1 MKGEDAITNA
11 LLAAADRFY
20 GVPGFPVSGVLEK
33 TGAESVINEKVAVE
47 YALGDSLSGR
57 RAAVILKNVGL
68 NACADPFVEATT
80 QGLIAGVVII
90 AGDDPDAEGSQN
102 AQDSRYYGELAEV
115 PVLEPGPDNVYGSVE
130 EAFRASES
138 FSRIA
143 ILRVTPDLLEA
154 EVSPGNAERKVKNGN
169 IAPLNLTMKGRVQRA
184 RNMLGQMGDWSKH
197 SPLNRINGTSA
208 IVGAAGTGEKTVRHT
223 GASRITTVYPPPGG
237 QGWIQEVQELGRP
250 FVKEHLHMSPPAYS
264 DPERRE
270 DRGFFRS
277 FCKGCP
283 FILAISILDERGITV
298 ICDAGC
304 CVLCMNPPY
313 KTSLVSYGMGS
324 SIGVAA
330 KSTGVAL
337 TGDYALLH
345 SGLPALIDVHEKKT
359 PLLCI
364 VMKNNCMGMTG
375 GQQAYDIN
383 PYIAWADPVRCRA
396 DDEGRLREILVP
408 PGSPVVVVIEGNCP
422 EGRHHE
428 TVEC

>member
-1 MKGEDAITNA
+1 MIGEDAITMA

-33 TGAESVINEKVAVE
+33 TGAESVINEKVAIE

-80 QGLIAGVVII
+80 QGLLAGVVIVV
-90 AGDDPDAEGSQN
+90 GDDPKAEGSQN

-115 PVLEPGPDNVYGSVE
+115 PVIEPGPENVHEAVE

-143 ILRVTPDLLEA
+143 ILRLTPDLLDA
-154 EVSPGNAERKVKNGN
+154 VVSPGNTERKGKTGT
-169 IAPLNLTMKGRVQRA
+169 IAPLNLTMKGRVERA
-184 RNMLGQMGDWSKH
+184 RNMLGPMCEWSKQ
-197 SPLNRINGTSA
+197 SPLNRMNGTTA
-208 IVGAAGTGEKTVRHT
+208 LVGAAGTGDKANLSR
-223 GASRITTVYPPPGG
+223 GASRIIIVYPPAAGPG
-237 QGWIQEVQELGRP
+237 ICKEVQELGRP
-250 FVKEHLHMSPPAYS
+250 FVREHQRMVPPAYT

-270 DRGFFRS
+270 DRGFYRS

-283 FILAISILDERGITV
+283 FILAIKVLDERGITV
-298 ICDAGC
+298 TCDAGC
-304 CVLCMNPPY
+304 CVLCMNPPFR
-313 KTSLVSYGMGS
+313 TSFVSYGMGS

-345 SGLPALIDVHEKKT
+345 SGLPALIDVYEKKT

-375 GQQAYDIN
+375 GQRAYDIL
-383 PYIAWADPVRCRA
+383 PYIAWADPVICRA
-396 DDEGRLREILVP
+396 DDEARLREMLVL
-408 PGSPVVVVIEGNCP
+408 PGSPVVLVIDGNCP

>member
-1 MKGEDAITNA
+1 MKGEDAITRA

-20 GVPGFPVSGVLEK
+20 GVPGFPVSGVLVK

-57 RAAVILKNVGL
+57 RAAVIIKNVGL

-80 QGLIAGVVII
+80 QGLLAGVVIV

-115 PVLEPGPDNVYGSVE
+115 PVIEPGPENVYEAVE

-138 FSRIA
+138 FSRIT
-143 ILRVTPDLLEA
+143 ILRLTPNLLDA
-154 EVSPGNAERKVKNGN
+154 EVSPGNAERKGKNGT
-169 IAPLNLTMKGRVQRA
+169 IAPLNLTMKGRVERA
-184 RNMLGQMGDWSKH
+184 RNLLGPMCEWAKT
-197 SPLNRINGTSA
+197 SPLNRMNGTTA
-208 IVGAAGTGEKTVRHT
+208 LVGAAGSGDNPALYSGV
-223 GASRITTVYPPPGG
+223 SRIITVYPPPAG
-237 QGWIQEVQELGRP
+237 QGRIKVVQELGRP
-250 FVKEHLHMSPPAYS
+250 FVREHQSMVPPSYK

-270 DRGFFRS
+270 DRGFYRS
-277 FCKGCP
+277 FCKDCP
-283 FILAISILDERGITV
+283 FILAMNVLDERGISV

-304 CVLCMNPPY
+304 CVLCMNPPF

-345 SGLPALIDVHEKKT
+345 SGLPALIDVYEKKT

-375 GQQAYDIN
+375 GQLAYDIL
-383 PYIAWADPVRCRA
+383 PYIAWADPVICRA
-396 DDEGRLREILVP
+396 DDEARLRETLVP
-408 PGSPVVVVIEGNCP
+408 PESSRIVVIEGSCP

>member
-1 MKGEDAITNA
+1 MNGEDAITRA

-20 GVPGFPVSGVLEK
+20 GVPGFPVSGVLKK

-80 QGLIAGVVII
+80 QGLLAGVVIV
-90 AGDDPDAEGSQN
+90 AGDDPEAVGSQN

-115 PVLEPGPDNVYGSVE
+115 PVIEPGPDNVYEAVE

-138 FSRIA
+138 FSRIV
-143 ILRVTPDLLEA
+143 ILRLTPDLLEA
-154 EVSPGNAERKVKNGN
+154 EVSPGNVERKGKTGT
-169 IAPLNLTMKGRVQRA
+169 IAPLHLTMKGRVQRA
-184 RNMLGQMGDWSKH
+184 RNMLGPMYEWSKT
-197 SPLNRINGTSA
+197 SSLNRINGIIAVT
-208 IVGAAGTGEKTVRHT
+208 GAAGAPDTI
-223 GASRITTVYPPPGG
+223 SRSGGTSRVIIVYPPAAGPGM
-237 QGWIQEVQELGRP
+237 IKEVKELGRP
-250 FVKEHLHMSPPAYS
+250 FVSEHQCMVPPAYT

-270 DRGFFRS
+270 DRGFYRS
-277 FCKGCP
+277 FCKDCP
-283 FILAISILDERGITV
+283 FILAIKVLDERGIPVT
-298 ICDAGC
+298 CDAGC

-324 SIGVAA
+324 SVGVAA
-330 KSTGVAL
+330 NSTGVAL

-345 SGLPALIDVHEKKT
+345 SGLPALIDVYEKKT

-375 GQQAYDIN
+375 GQQAYDIL
-383 PYIAWADPVRCRA
+383 PYIAWAGPVICRA
-396 DDEGRLREILVP
+396 DDEALLREMLVP
-408 PGSPVVVVIEGNCP
+408 PESPCVLVIEGDCP
-422 EGRHHE
+422 VGRHHE

>member
-1 MKGEDAITNA
+1 MKGEDAVTKA
-11 LLAAADRFY
+11 LLAAADRLY

-33 TGAESVINEKVAVE
+33 TGAEPVINEKVAVE

-80 QGLIAGVVII
+80 QGLIAGVVIV
-90 AGDDPDAEGSQN
+90 AGDDPEAEGSQN

-115 PVLEPGPDNVYGSVE
+115 PVIEPGPHNIFEAVE
-130 EAFRASES
+130 EAFRVSES

-143 ILRVTPDLLEA
+143 IIRLTPELLNA
-154 EVSPGNAERKVKNGN
+154 EVSPGNAERKDNRGT
-169 IAPLNLTMKGRVQRA
+169 IAPLHLTMKGRVARA
-184 RNMLGQMGDWSKH
+184 KNMLGPMGEWAKT
-197 SPLNRINGTSA
+197 SPLNSMNGKTA
-208 IVGAAGTGEKTVRHT
+208 LVGAAAPGDKPPLAGP
-223 GASRITTVYPPPGG
+223 ASRISTVYPPPGG
-237 QGWIQEVQELGRP
+237 AGTLKEVKELGRP
-250 FVKEHLHMSPPAYS
+250 FVSEHHGTAPPAYV

-270 DRGFFRS
+270 DRGFYRS

-283 FILAISILDERGITV
+283 FILAIKVLDERGISVT
-298 ICDAGC
+298 CDAGC

-337 TGDYALLH
+337 IGDYALLH
-345 SGLPALIDVHEKKT
+345 SGLPALIDMYEKKT

-364 VMKNNCMGMTG
+364 IMKNNCMGMTG
-375 GQQAYDIN
+375 GQQAYDIM
-383 PYIAWADPVRCRA
+383 PYIAWADPVICQA
-396 DDEGRLREILVP
+396 DHEARLREILVP
-408 PGSPVVVVIEGNCP
+408 PKSPVVVVIEGECP
-422 EGRHHE
+422 VGRHHE

>member
-1 MKGEDAITNA
+1 MRGEDAITWA

-33 TGAESVINEKVAVE
+33 TGAETVINEKVAVE

-80 QGLIAGVVII
+80 QGLIAGVVIV
-90 AGDDPDAEGSQN
+90 AGDDPAAEGSQN

-115 PVLEPGPDNVYGSVE
+115 PVIEPGPHNVSEAVE

-143 ILRVTPDLLEA
+143 ILRLTPDLLNA
-154 EVSPGNAERKVKNGN
+154 EVTPGNAERKANIGT

-184 RNMLGQMGDWSKH
+184 GNMRGPMCDWSDA
-197 SPLNRINGTSA
+197 SPLNHMNGTTA
-208 IVGAAGTGEKTVRHT
+208 LVGAAGPGDKPVPSDV
-223 GASRITTVYPPPGG
+223 ASHIITVYPPPAGRG
-237 QGWIQEVQELGRP
+237 RIQQVLELGRP
-250 FVKEHLHMSPPAYS
+250 FVREHQDMPPPAYTE
-264 DPERRE
+264 PERRE
-270 DRGFFRS
+270 DRGFYRS
-277 FCKGCP
+277 FCNNCP
-283 FILAISILDERGITV
+283 FILAIHILDERGISV

-304 CVLCMNPPY
+304 CVLCMNPPF

-345 SGLPALIDVHEKKT
+345 SGLPALIDVYEKKT

-364 VMKNNCMGMTG
+364 IMKNNCMGMTG
-375 GQQAYDIN
+375 GQQAYDIM
-383 PYIAWADPVRCRA
+383 PYISWAGPVTCRA
-396 DDEGRLREILVP
+396 DDEHRLREYLVP
-408 PGSPVVVVIEGNCP
+408 PESTRVLVIEGACP

>member
-1 MKGEDAITNA
+1 MKGEDAVTEA

-33 TGAESVINEKVAVE
+33 TGAETVINEKVAVE

-80 QGLIAGVVII
+80 QGLLAGVVIV
-90 AGDDPDAEGSQN
+90 AGDDPEAVGSQN

-115 PVLEPGPDNVYGSVE
+115 PVIEPGPENVHEAVE

-143 ILRVTPDLLEA
+143 ILRLTPDLLA
-154 EVSPGNAERKVKNGN
+154 GDVSPGKTERMGKNGT
-169 IAPLNLTMKGRVQRA
+169 IAPLNLTMNGRVQRA
-184 RNMLGQMGDWSKH
+184 RNLLGPMCEWSET
-197 SPLNRINGTSA
+197 SPLNRMNGSTA
-208 IVGAAGTGEKTVRHT
+208 YVGAAGNTDATAIPAT
-223 GASRITTVYPPPGG
+223 ASRIITVYPPAGNLER
-237 QGWIQEVQELGRP
+237 IQVMKELGRP
-250 FVKEHLHMSPPAYS
+250 FVREHRRMVPPSYTK
-264 DPERRE
+264 PERRE
-270 DRGFFRS
+270 DRGFYRS
-277 FCKGCP
+277 FCKDCP
-283 FILAISILDERGITV
+283 FIPAINILDERGISV

-304 CVLCMNPPY
+304 CVLCMNPPF

-324 SIGVAA
+324 SIAVAA

-375 GQQAYDIN
+375 GQSAYDIF
-383 PYIAWADPVRCRA
+383 PYISWADPVICQA
-396 DDEGRLREILVP
+396 DDEALLRKMLIHP
-408 PGSPVVVVIEGNCP
+408 DQPRVVVIEGSCP
-422 EGRHHE
+422 EGRHHD
-428 TVEC
+428 TMEC

>member
-1 MKGEDAITNA
+1 MKGEDAITKA
-11 LLAAADRFY
+11 LLVAADRFY

-33 TGAESVINEKVAVE
+33 TGAEPVINEKVAVE
-47 YALGDSLSGR
+47 YALGDSFSGR

-80 QGLIAGVVII
+80 QGLIAGVVIV
-90 AGDDPDAEGSQN
+90 AGDDPDAVGSQN

-115 PVLEPGPDNVYGSVE
+115 PVIEPCPDNMYNAVE
-130 EAFRASES
+130 EAFRASEL

-143 ILRVTPDLLEA
+143 ILRVTPDLLDA
-154 EVSPGNAERKVKNGN
+154 DVSPGNAERMVKNAT

-184 RNMLGQMGDWSKH
+184 RNMLGPMCEWSKT
-197 SPLNRINGTSA
+197 SALNRMNGTTVL
-208 IVGAAGTGEKTVRHT
+208 VGAAGTGDKTALSSGKSHV
-223 GASRITTVYPPPGG
+223 ITVYPPPAL
-237 QGWIQEVQELGRP
+237 QDRIIAVKELGRP
-250 FVKEHLHMSPPAYS
+250 FVAEHQSMTPPVYTE
-264 DPERRE
+264 PERRE
-270 DRGFFRS
+270 DRGFYRS
-277 FCKGCP
+277 FCKDCP
-283 FILAISILDERGITV
+283 FILAIKVLDERGITV
-298 ICDAGC
+298 TCDAGC

-313 KTSLVSYGMGS
+313 TTSLVSYGMGS

-345 SGLPALIDVHEKKT
+345 SGLPALIDVYEKKM

-375 GQQAYDIN
+375 GQPAYDIL
-383 PYIAWADPVRCRA
+383 PYIAWADPVLCRA
-396 DDEGRLREILVP
+396 DDEVRLREILVP
-408 PGSPVVVVIEGNCP
+408 PESPVVVVIEGNCP

>member
-1 MKGEDAITNA
+1 MKGEDAVTKA

-20 GVPGFPVSGVLEK
+20 GVPGFPVSGVLQK

-80 QGLIAGVVII
+80 QGLIAGVVIV
-90 AGDDPDAEGSQN
+90 AGDDPLAEGSQN

-115 PVLEPGPDNVYGSVE
+115 PVIEPGPDNIHEAVE

-138 FSRIA
+138 FSRIV
-143 ILRVTPDLLEA
+143 ILRLTPDLLDA
-154 EVSPGNAERKVKNGN
+154 EVTPGNTERKGKTGVV
-169 IAPLNLTMKGRVQRA
+169 APLQLTMKGRVEKA
-184 RNMLGQMGDWSKH
+184 RNLLGPMCEWSEK
-197 SPLNRINGTSA
+197 SPLNRMNGTTA
-208 IVGAAGTGEKTVRHT
+208 LVGAAGAGDKPALPREI
-223 GASRITTVYPPPGG
+223 SRIITVYPPTAGLG
-237 QGWIQEVQELGRP
+237 SLKDIKELGRP
-250 FVKEHLHMSPPAYS
+250 FVREHRRMVPPAFTE
-264 DPERRE
+264 PERRE
-270 DRGFFRS
+270 DRGFYRS
-277 FCKGCP
+277 FCKDCP
-283 FILAISILDERGITV
+283 FILAIKILDERGISVT
-298 ICDAGC
+298 CDAGC

-345 SGLPALIDVHEKKT
+345 SGLPALIDVFEKKT

-364 VMKNNCMGMTG
+364 IMKNNCMGMTG
-375 GQQAYDIN
+375 GQQAYDIL
-383 PYIAWADPVRCRA
+383 PYIAWANPVICRA
-396 DDEGRLREILVP
+396 DDEARLRETLVHP
-408 PGSPVVVVIEGNCP
+408 ESPVVVIIEGNCP

>member
-1 MKGEDAITNA
+1 MKGEDAVTKA
-11 LLAAADRFY
+11 LLAAADLFY

-33 TGAESVINEKVAVE
+33 TGAEPVINEKVAVE

-80 QGLIAGVVII
+80 QGLLAGVVIV
-90 AGDDPDAEGSQN
+90 AGDDPEAEGSQN

-115 PVLEPGPDNVYGSVE
+115 PVIEPGTHNIFEAVE
-130 EAFRASES
+130 EAFRVSES

-143 ILRVTPDLLEA
+143 ILRLTPDLLNA
-154 EVSPGNAERKVKNGN
+154 EVPPGNAERKNNRGT
-169 IAPLNLTMKGRVQRA
+169 IAPLHLTMKGRVDRA
-184 RNMLGQMGDWSKH
+184 KNMLGPMGEWAKT
-197 SPLNRINGTSA
+197 SPLNRIHGTIA
-208 IVGAAGTGEKTVRHT
+208 LVGAAVSGDKQPLPDPV
-223 GASRITTVYPPPGG
+223 SRISTVYPLTGG
-237 QGWIQEVQELGRP
+237 TCRFNEVKELGRP
-250 FVKEHLHMSPPAYS
+250 FVSEHQGMVPPAYV

-270 DRGFFRS
+270 DRGFYRS
-277 FCKGCP
+277 FCKDCP
-283 FILAISILDERGITV
+283 FILAIKVLDERGISVT
-298 ICDAGC
+298 CDAGC

-330 KSTGVAL
+330 KSTGIAL

-345 SGLPALIDVHEKKT
+345 SGLPALIDVYEKKT

-364 VMKNNCMGMTG
+364 IMKNKCMGMTG
-375 GQQAYDIN
+375 GQQAYDIM
-383 PYIAWADPVRCRA
+383 PYITWADPVICRA
-396 DDEGRLREILVP
+396 DDEARLREILVP
-408 PGSPVVVVIEGNCP
+408 PKSPVVVVIEGACP
-422 EGRHHE
+422 IGRHHE

>member
-1 MKGEDAITNA
+1 MNGEDAITRA

-20 GVPGFPVSGVLEK
+20 GVPGFPVSGVLKK

-80 QGLIAGVVII
+80 QGLLAGVVIV
-90 AGDDPDAEGSQN
+90 AGDDPEAVGSQN

-115 PVLEPGPDNVYGSVE
+115 PVIEPGPDNVYEAVE

-138 FSRIA
+138 FSRIV
-143 ILRVTPDLLEA
+143 ILRLTPDLLEA
-154 EVSPGNAERKVKNGN
+154 EVSPGNVERKGKTGT
-169 IAPLNLTMKGRVQRA
+169 IAPLHLTMKGRVQRA
-184 RNMLGQMGDWSKH
+184 RNMLGPMYEWSKT
-197 SPLNRINGTSA
+197 SPLNRINGIIA
-208 IVGAAGTGEKTVRHT
+208 VIGAAGAPDTI
-223 GASRITTVYPPPGG
+223 SRSGGTSRVITVYPPAAGPGM
-237 QGWIQEVQELGRP
+237 IKEVQELGRP
-250 FVKEHLHMSPPAYS
+250 FVSEHQCMVPPAYT

-270 DRGFFRS
+270 DRGFYRS
-277 FCKGCP
+277 FCKDCP
-283 FILAISILDERGITV
+283 FILAIKVLDERGISVT
-298 ICDAGC
+298 CDAGC

-324 SIGVAA
+324 SVGVAA

-345 SGLPALIDVHEKKT
+345 SGLPALIDVYEKKT

-375 GQQAYDIN
+375 GQQAYDIL
-383 PYIAWADPVRCRA
+383 PYIAWAGPVICRA
-396 DDEGRLREILVP
+396 DDEALLREMLVP
-408 PGSPVVVVIEGNCP
+408 PESPCVLVIEGDCP
-422 EGRHHE
+422 VGRHHE

>member
-1 MKGEDAITNA
+1 MKGEDAVTKA

-20 GVPGFPVSGVLEK
+20 GVPGFPVSGVLQK

-80 QGLIAGVVII
+80 QGLLAGVVIV
-90 AGDDPDAEGSQN
+90 AGDDPAAEGSQN

-115 PVLEPGPDNVYGSVE
+115 PVIEPGPDNIHEAVE

-138 FSRIA
+138 FSRIV

-154 EVSPGNAERKVKNGN
+154 EVTPGNTERKGKTGEV
-169 IAPLNLTMKGRVQRA
+169 APLQLTMKGRVERA
-184 RNMLGQMGDWSKH
+184 RNMLGPMCEWSEK
-197 SPLNRINGTSA
+197 SPLNRMNGTTA
-208 IVGAAGTGEKTVRHT
+208 LVGAAGAGYKPAHP
-223 GASRITTVYPPPGG
+223 GAISRIITIYPPTAGIG
-237 QGWIQEVQELGRP
+237 SLKEIKELGRP
-250 FVKEHLHMSPPAYS
+250 FVMEHRGMVPPVCTE
-264 DPERRE
+264 PERRE
-270 DRGFFRS
+270 DRGFYRS
-277 FCKGCP
+277 FCKDCP
-283 FILAISILDERGITV
+283 FILAIKILDERGILVT
-298 ICDAGC
+298 CDAGC

-324 SIGVAA
+324 SIAVAA

-345 SGLPALIDVHEKKT
+345 SGLPALIDVFEKKT

-364 VMKNNCMGMTG
+364 IMKNNCMGMTG
-375 GQQAYDIN
+375 GQQAYDIL
-383 PYIAWADPVRCRA
+383 PYIAWADPVTCRA
-396 DDEGRLREILVP
+396 DDEARLRETLVRRE
-408 PGSPVVVVIEGNCP
+408 SPIVVIIEGNCP

>member
-1 MKGEDAITNA
+1 MKGEDAITMA

-33 TGAESVINEKVAVE
+33 TGAEPVINEKVAVE

-80 QGLIAGVVII
+80 QGLLAGVVIV
-90 AGDDPDAEGSQN
+90 AGDDPEAEGSQN

-115 PVLEPGPDNVYGSVE
+115 PVIEPGPHNVFEAVE
-130 EAFRASES
+130 EAFRASEL
-138 FSRIA
+138 FSRIV
-143 ILRVTPDLLEA
+143 ILRLTPNLLNA
-154 EVSPGNAERKVKNGN
+154 EVLPGNAERKDNSGT
-169 IAPLNLTMKGRVQRA
+169 IAPLNLTMKGRVERA
-184 RNMLGQMGDWSKH
+184 RNMLKSMSEWAKT
-197 SPLNRINGTSA
+197 SPLNHMDGTPA
-208 IVGAAGTGEKTVRHT
+208 LAGAAGSGDIPPGSGV
-223 GASRITTVYPPPGG
+223 ASRITIVYPPAL
-237 QGWIQEVQELGRP
+237 QGSIHEIQELGRP
-250 FVKEHLHMSPPAYS
+250 FVTEHKSIIRPANV

-270 DRGFFRS
+270 DRGFYRS
-277 FCKGCP
+277 FCKNCP
-283 FILAISILDERGITV
+283 FILAVKVLDKRGITV
-298 ICDAGC
+298 TCDAGC

-330 KSTGVAL
+330 KSTGIAL

-345 SGLPALIDVHEKKT
+345 SGLPALIDVYEKKT

-364 VMKNNCMGMTG
+364 IMKNNCMGMTG
-375 GQQAYDIN
+375 GQQAYDIM
-383 PYIAWADPVRCRA
+383 PYIAWADPLICRA
-396 DDEGRLREILVP
+396 DDEARLREILVR

-422 EGRHHE
+422 VGRHHE

>member
-1 MKGEDAITNA
+1 MKGEDALTRA

-20 GVPGFPVSGVLEK
+20 GVPGFPVSGVLQK
-33 TGAESVINEKVAVE
+33 TGGESVINEKVAVE

-80 QGLIAGVVII
+80 QGLLAGVIMV
-90 AGDDPDAEGSQN
+90 AGDDPEAEGSQN

-115 PVLEPGPDNVYGSVE
+115 PVIEPGPWNVCEAVE

-154 EVSPGNAERKVKNGN
+154 EVPPGNAVRKGKNGAV
-169 IAPLNLTMKGRVQRA
+169 APLDLTMKGRVDQA
-184 RNMLGQMGDWSKH
+184 KNMLGPMSEWSSS
-197 SPLNRINGTSA
+197 SPLNTVNGSN
-208 IVGAAGTGEKTVRHT
+208 IFVGAAGHKDKTAIPGKV
-223 GASRITTVYPPPGG
+223 SCISTVYPPPAMPGA
-237 QGWIQEVQELGRP
+237 ITTVTERGRP
-250 FVKEHLHMSPPAYS
+250 FVRDHQVMTIPAQTV
-264 DPERRE
+264 PEKRQN
-270 DRGFFRS
+270 RGFYRS
-277 FCKGCP
+277 FCRDCP
-283 FILAISILDERGITV
+283 FLLAMNILEEQAIPV

-304 CVLCMNPPY
+304 CVLCMNPPFRMGI
-313 KTSLVSYGMGS
+313 VSYGMGS

-345 SGLPALIDVHEKKT
+345 SGLPALIDVFEKKI
-359 PLLCI
+359 PLLCV

-375 GQQAYDIN
+375 GQQAYDIS
-383 PYIAWADPVRCRA
+383 PYIAWAGPVTCRA
-396 DDEGRLREILVP
+396 DDEVRLREMLVP
-408 PGSPVVVVIEGNCP
+408 RGSPCIVVIEGNCP
-422 EGRHHE
+422 EGRHHD